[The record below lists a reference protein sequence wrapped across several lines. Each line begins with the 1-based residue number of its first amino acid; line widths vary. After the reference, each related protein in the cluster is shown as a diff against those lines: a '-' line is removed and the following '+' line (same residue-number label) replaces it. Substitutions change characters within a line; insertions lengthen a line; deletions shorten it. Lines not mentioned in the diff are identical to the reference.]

1 MPLNIRRRASNTEHA
16 LTDSSLLNRIYSNR
30 GISSAEE
37 LDYQL
42 SKLKSFHSLTGI
54 DSATKLLWQSLVGK
68 EKVLKTLNTKEIFKT
83 SGQVLKNLR
92 GFKK

>member
-68 EKVLKTLNTKEIFKT
+68 EKVLIVGDFDADGAT
-83 SGQVLKNLR
+83 SSNR
-92 GFKK
+92 RCYRR